1 MDNPLVQVEP
11 GLFIWTILV
20 FVVLLT
26 LLKKFAWGPLLAAL
40 EERQE
45 GIRKSLDDAA
55 QARKE
60 LEQVQSDAEAIL
72 VKARAEADSIL
83 SETRSDAA
91 KVRDDLRQQA
101 QNEAQSIIQNAERQ
115 IQLETDRAVLQIREE
130 AVELSLSI
138 ASKLIRRNL
147 TKEDNQALIDEA
159 LQQVESRQ
167 VQ

>member
-26 LLKKFAWGPLLAAL
+26 LLKKFAWGPLLVAL

-45 GIRKSLDDAA
+45 GIRKSLDDAE

-60 LEQVQSDAEAIL
+60 LEQVQRDAKAIL
-72 VKARAEADSIL
+72 SKARAEADSIL
-83 SETRSDAA
+83 SETRVDAE

-101 QNEAQSIIQNAERQ
+101 QNEAQSIVQNAERQ
-115 IQLETDRAVLQIREE
+115 IQLETDRAVSQIREE
-130 AVELSLSI
+130 GVELSLSI

-147 TKEDNQALIDEA
+147 TKEDNQTLIDEA
-159 LQQVESRQ
+159 LKQVESRQ

>member
-45 GIRKSLDDAA
+45 GIRKSLDDAE

-60 LEQVQSDAEAIL
+60 LEQVVGL
-72 VKARAEADSIL
+72 
-83 SETRSDAA
+83 
-91 KVRDDLRQQA
+91 
-101 QNEAQSIIQNAERQ
+101 
-115 IQLETDRAVLQIREE
+115 
-130 AVELSLSI
+130 
-138 ASKLIRRNL
+138 
-147 TKEDNQALIDEA
+147 
-159 LQQVESRQ
+159 
-167 VQ
+167 

>member
-60 LEQVQSDAEAIL
+60 LEQVQSDAEAVL

-101 QNEAQSIIQNAERQ
+101 QNEAQSIVQNAERQ

>member
-101 QNEAQSIIQNAERQ
+101 QNEAQSIVQNAERQ

-159 LQQVESRQ
+159 LQQVETRQ

>member
-101 QNEAQSIIQNAERQ
+101 QHEAQSIVQNAERQ

>member
-26 LLKKFAWGPLLAAL
+26 LLKKFAWGPLLVAL

-45 GIRKSLDDAA
+45 GIRKSLDDAE

-60 LEQVQSDAEAIL
+60 LEQVQRNAEAIL
-72 VKARAEADSIL
+72 SKARAEADSIL
-83 SETRSDAA
+83 SETRVDAE

-101 QNEAQSIIQNAERQ
+101 QNEAQSIVQNAERQ
-115 IQLETDRAVLQIREE
+115 IQLETDRAVSQIREE

-147 TKEDNQALIDEA
+147 TKEDNQILIDEA
-159 LQQVESRQ
+159 LKQVESR
-167 VQ
+167 

>member
-26 LLKKFAWGPLLAAL
+26 LLKKFAWGPLLVAL

-45 GIRKSLDDAA
+45 GIRKSLDDAE

-60 LEQVQSDAEAIL
+60 LEQVQRNAEAIL
-72 VKARAEADSIL
+72 SKARAEADSIL
-83 SETRSDAA
+83 SETRVDAE

-101 QNEAQSIIQNAERQ
+101 QNEAQVIVQNAERQ
-115 IQLETDRAVLQIREE
+115 IQLETDRAVSQIREE

-147 TKEDNQALIDEA
+147 TKEDNQILIDEA
-159 LQQVESRQ
+159 LKQVESR
-167 VQ
+167 

>member
-26 LLKKFAWGPLLAAL
+26 LLKKFDWGPLIAAL

-101 QNEAQSIIQNAERQ
+101 QNEAQSIVQNAERQ

>member
-45 GIRKSLDDAA
+45 GIRKSLDDAE

-60 LEQVQSDAEAIL
+60 LEQVQRDAEAIL
-72 VKARAEADSIL
+72 SKARAEADSIL

-101 QNEAQSIIQNAERQ
+101 QNEAQSIVQNAERQ
-115 IQLETDRAVLQIREE
+115 IQLETDRAVLQIRKET
-130 AVELSLSI
+130 VELSLSI

-159 LQQVESRQ
+159 LQQIETRQ

>member
-91 KVRDDLRQQA
+91 KIRDDLRQQA
-101 QNEAQSIIQNAERQ
+101 QNEAQSIVQNAERQ

-159 LQQVESRQ
+159 LQQVETRQ

>member
-91 KVRDDLRQQA
+91 NIRDDLRQQA
-101 QNEAQSIIQNAERQ
+101 QNEAQSIVQNAERQ

-159 LQQVESRQ
+159 LQQVETRQ

>member
-11 GLFIWTILV
+11 ALFIWTILV

-26 LLKKFAWGPLLAAL
+26 LLKKFAWGPLLVAL

-45 GIRKSLDDAA
+45 GIRKSLDDAE

-60 LEQVQSDAEAIL
+60 LEQVQRDAKAIL
-72 VKARAEADSIL
+72 SKARAEADSIL
-83 SETRSDAA
+83 SETRVDAE

-101 QNEAQSIIQNAERQ
+101 QNEAQSIVQNAERQ
-115 IQLETDRAVLQIREE
+115 IQLETDRAVSQIREE

-147 TKEDNQALIDEA
+147 TKEDNQTLIDEA
-159 LQQVESRQ
+159 LKQVESRQ

>member
-101 QNEAQSIIQNAERQ
+101 QNEAQSIVQNAERQ
-115 IQLETDRAVLQIREE
+115 IQLDTARAVLQIREE

-159 LQQVESRQ
+159 LKQVETRQ

>member
-45 GIRKSLDDAA
+45 GIRKSLDDAE

-60 LEQVQSDAEAIL
+60 LEQVQRDAEAIL
-72 VKARAEADSIL
+72 SKARAEADSIL
-83 SETRSDAA
+83 SETRVDAA

-101 QNEAQSIIQNAERQ
+101 QNEAQSIVQNAERQ
-115 IQLETDRAVLQIREE
+115 IQLETDRAVSQIRQE

-147 TKEDNQALIDEA
+147 TKEDNRALIDEA
-159 LQQVESRQ
+159 LKQVESRQ

>member
-101 QNEAQSIIQNAERQ
+101 QNEAQSIVQNAERQ

-147 TKEDNQALIDEA
+147 TKEDNQALSDEA
-159 LQQVESRQ
+159 LQQVETRQ

>member
-26 LLKKFAWGPLLAAL
+26 LLKKFAWGPLRAAH

-101 QNEAQSIIQNAERQ
+101 QNEAQSIVQNAERQ

-159 LQQVESRQ
+159 LKQVETRQ

>member
-60 LEQVQSDAEAIL
+60 LEQVQSDAEAVL

-101 QNEAQSIIQNAERQ
+101 QNEAQSIVQNAERQ

-159 LQQVESRQ
+159 LKQVETRQ

>member
-26 LLKKFAWGPLLAAL
+26 LLKKFAWGPLLVAL

-45 GIRKSLDDAA
+45 GIRKSLDDAE

-60 LEQVQSDAEAIL
+60 LEQVQRDAKAIL
-72 VKARAEADSIL
+72 SKARAEADSIL
-83 SETRSDAA
+83 SETRVDAE

-101 QNEAQSIIQNAERQ
+101 QNEAQSIVQNAERQ
-115 IQLETDRAVLQIREE
+115 IQLETDRAVSQIREE

-159 LQQVESRQ
+159 LKQVESRQ

>member
-101 QNEAQSIIQNAERQ
+101 QNEAQSIVQNAERQ

-159 LQQVESRQ
+159 LQQIETRQ

>member
-72 VKARAEADSIL
+72 VKARAESDSIL

-101 QNEAQSIIQNAERQ
+101 QNEAQSIVQNAERQ

-159 LQQVESRQ
+159 LKQVESRQ

>member
-26 LLKKFAWGPLLAAL
+26 LLKKFAWGPLLVAL

-45 GIRKSLDDAA
+45 GIRKSLDDAE
-55 QARKE
+55 QVRKE
-60 LEQVQSDAEAIL
+60 LEQVQRDAKAIL
-72 VKARAEADSIL
+72 SKARAEADSIL
-83 SETRSDAA
+83 SETRVDAE

-101 QNEAQSIIQNAERQ
+101 QNEAQSIVQNAERQ
-115 IQLETDRAVLQIREE
+115 IQLETDRAVSQIREE

-147 TKEDNQALIDEA
+147 TKEDNQTLIDEA
-159 LQQVESRQ
+159 LKQVESRQ

>member
-26 LLKKFAWGPLLAAL
+26 LLKKFAWGPLLVAL

-45 GIRKSLDDAA
+45 GIRKSLDDAE
-55 QARKE
+55 QTRKE
-60 LEQVQSDAEAIL
+60 LEQVQRDAKAIL
-72 VKARAEADSIL
+72 SKARAEADSIL
-83 SETRSDAA
+83 SETRVDAE

-101 QNEAQSIIQNAERQ
+101 QNEAQSIVQNAERQ
-115 IQLETDRAVLQIREE
+115 IQLETDRAVSQIREE

-138 ASKLIRRNL
+138 ASKLIRQNL
-147 TKEDNQALIDEA
+147 TKEDNQTLIDEA
-159 LQQVESRQ
+159 LKQVESRQ

>member
-26 LLKKFAWGPLLAAL
+26 LLKKFAWGPLLTAL

-45 GIRKSLDDAA
+45 GIPKSLDDAE

-60 LEQVQSDAEAIL
+60 LEQVQRDAEAIL
-72 VKARAEADSIL
+72 SKARAEADSIL

-101 QNEAQSIIQNAERQ
+101 QNEAQSIVQNAERQ

-159 LQQVESRQ
+159 LKQVESRQ

>member
-101 QNEAQSIIQNAERQ
+101 QNEAQSIVQNAERQ

-159 LQQVESRQ
+159 LKQVESRQ

>member
-91 KVRDDLRQQA
+91 KIRDDLRQQA
-101 QNEAQSIIQNAERQ
+101 QNEAQSIVQNAERQ

>member
-55 QARKE
+55 QAQKE

-101 QNEAQSIIQNAERQ
+101 QNEAQSIVQNAERQ

>member
-159 LQQVESRQ
+159 LQQIETRQ

>member
-101 QNEAQSIIQNAERQ
+101 QNEAQSIVQNAERQ

>member
-101 QNEAQSIIQNAERQ
+101 QNEAQSSVQYAERQ
-115 IQLETDRAVLQIREE
+115 IQLDTDRAVLQIREE

-159 LQQVESRQ
+159 LQQVETRQ

>member
-101 QNEAQSIIQNAERQ
+101 QNEAQSIVQNAERQ

-159 LQQVESRQ
+159 LQQVEPRQ

>member
-40 EERQE
+40 DERQE
-45 GIRKSLDDAA
+45 GIRKSLDDAEH
-55 QARKE
+55 ARKE
-60 LEQVQSDAEAIL
+60 LEQVQSDAESIL

-91 KVRDDLRQQA
+91 KVRDDLRRQA
-101 QNEAQSIIQNAERQ
+101 QNEAQSIVQNAERQ
-115 IQLETDRAVLQIREE
+115 IQLETDRAVSQIREE

-159 LQQVESRQ
+159 LKQVESRQ

>member
-1 MDNPLVQVEP
+1 MDNPLVQVDP

-101 QNEAQSIIQNAERQ
+101 QNEAQSIVQNAERQ

-159 LQQVESRQ
+159 LQQIETRQ

>member
-26 LLKKFAWGPLLAAL
+26 LLKKFAWGPLLVAL

-45 GIRKSLDDAA
+45 GIRKSLDDAE

-60 LEQVQSDAEAIL
+60 LEQVQRNAEAIL
-72 VKARAEADSIL
+72 SKARAEADSIL
-83 SETRSDAA
+83 SETRVDAE

-101 QNEAQSIIQNAERQ
+101 QNEAQLIVQNAERQ
-115 IQLETDRAVLQIREE
+115 IQLETDRAVSQIREE
-130 AVELSLSI
+130 TVELSLSI

-147 TKEDNQALIDEA
+147 TKEDNQILIDEA
-159 LQQVESRQ
+159 LKQVESR
-167 VQ
+167 